1 MFEVI
6 RRGRIY
12 LVALGLGV
20 GLLALVACGSEAETP
35 AADATPSTALQQQAA
50 NLAGVLSSPAGSAAF
65 EALAR
70 SAAGTAAGANAGI
83 WVSGQ
88 GEASAAPDLA
98 TLNLGIVAFADTV
111 AEARSGAAET
121 MGQTLEVLKA
131 QGVGDRDI
139 QTSYF
144 NINAKYT
151 SREVT
156 RCFDEGETAGADVE
170 PAVLPLG
177 APEPPEP
184 VVQLEAVGQSKTGSE
199 CVLEREQVVLGYQV
213 TNQLSVTVRDM
224 DSLGGIIDGAI
235 EAGGDLARF
244 QNVSFNIEDTTPL
257 KDEGRAT
264 AIRNLRAK
272 AEQMAS
278 LAGVQLGRL
287 SYITE
292 SGGFAP
298 SPMVVMERAAFAA
311 DMAAPTPIMSGELDV
326 TVSVQAAFEIIEPE
340 A

>member
-1 MFEVI
+1 M
-6 RRGRIY
+6 
-12 LVALGLGV
+12 
-20 GLLALVACGSEAETP
+20 P
-35 AADATPSTALQQQAA
+35 AARKRRRPRPAPRPGVARSRVAA
-50 NLAGVLSSPAGSAAF
+50 SAGSAAF

-70 SAAGTAAGANAGI
+70 SAAGVPAGSNVGI
-83 WVSGQ
+83 WVSGR
-88 GEASAAPDLA
+88 GEASAAPGLA
-98 TLNLGIVAFADTV
+98 TLNLGIVASAATV
-111 AEARSGAAET
+111 AEARASAAEA
-121 MGQTLEVLKA
+121 MAQTLEVLKA
-131 QGVGDRDI
+131 RGVADLDI
-139 QTSYF
+139 QTSHF

-156 RCFDEGETAGADVE
+156 RCFDDSEGSGTEVE
-170 PAVLPLG
+170 PAALPMG
-177 APEPPEP
+177 APESPEP
-184 VVQLEAVGQSKTGSE
+184 IIQLEAVGRPKGGSE
-199 CVLEREQVVLGYQV
+199 CVLEREQVVLGYQA
-213 TNQLSVTVRDM
+213 TNQLTVTVRSM

-244 QNVSFNIEDTTPL
+244 QNVSFSIEDPTAL
-257 KDEGRAT
+257 KDEARAE
-264 AIRNLRAK
+264 AIQNLRAK

-287 SYITE
+287 SYLTE

-298 SPMVVMERAAFAA
+298 SPMVMMERAAFG

>member
-1 MFEVI
+1 MFGVI
-6 RRGRIY
+6 KRGRIQ
-12 LVALGLGV
+12 LVTLGLGV
-20 GLLALVACGSEAETP
+20 GLLALVACGSEAQTP
-35 AADATPSTALQQQAA
+35 AANAAPSTAQQQQVAD
-50 NLAGVLSSPAGSAAF
+50 LAGVLSSPAGAAAF

-70 SAAGTAAGANAGI
+70 SANGTPAGANAGL

-88 GEASAAPDLA
+88 GEASAPPDLA
-98 TLNLGIVAFADTV
+98 TLNLGIVASADTV
-111 AEARSGAAET
+111 AEARASAAEA
-121 MGQTLEVLKA
+121 MGQTLEVLKS
-131 QGVGDRDI
+131 QGVADRDI

-156 RCFDEGETAGADVE
+156 RCFDDGETSGAEEE
-170 PAVLPLG
+170 PAALPLG

-184 VVQLEAVGQSKTGSE
+184 IMQLEAVGKPRTGGE
-199 CVLEREQVVLGYQV
+199 CVLEREQVVLGYQA
-213 TNQLSVTVRDM
+213 TNQLIVTVRDM
-224 DSLGGIIDGAI
+224 NSLSGIIDGAV

-244 QNVSFNIEDTTPL
+244 QNVSFSIEDTEAL
-257 KDEGRAT
+257 KDQARAD
-264 AIRNLRAK
+264 AIQDLRAK
-272 AEQMAS
+272 AEQIAS

-298 SPMVVMERAAFAA
+298 SPMVVMERAAFA
-311 DMAAPTPIMSGELDV
+311 DMAAPSPIMAGELDIA
-326 TVSVQAAFEIIEPE
+326 VSVQAAFEIQQPD